1 MVKKVIKTIP
11 NQPISQS
18 ANQPISQ
25 SANQPISQSANVS
38 SKSPWSPSSIEL
50 SANQALKKLK
60 IKKRLV
66 GDRSYWWPF
75 IHDWPN
81 LKQDCIQ
88 KFIEGDYRFDP
99 MDFYFLKDENVQAW
113 SYRDTLFGRALYE
126 ILRPTFKHFISDRC
140 LHLEG
145 PSGVSKALDLVNK
158 ALDTGEYRYFMRIDI
173 GNFYG
178 TINHKILMSQI
189 NERFDDPRVLN
200 YLEQVATI
208 PVIKNAEVTLP
219 SSGVPRRSSLSVLFG
234 AIYLTPLD
242 QVFENSENIFFVRF
256 CDDYLVLAKNKSSF
270 LKAKRKMQNIL
281 DQLKLKVSRTKTKM
295 GALTEG
301 FHFLGDSF
309 NIHQT
314 IEEKNDVEGNDTT
327 PQTVVSKIHVNTLH
341 ERSCVRVHERLEWMR
356 EDAATAEKIQHSL
369 LLWAAWWSRSIPTVL
384 RSTILARF
392 CLRAYQRED
401 IGLFWLG
408 LALLLRQLHAHQSR
422 FQCATIA

>member
-1 MVKKVIKTIP
+1 M
-11 NQPISQS
+11 
-18 ANQPISQ
+18 
-25 SANQPISQSANVS
+25 
-38 SKSPWSPSSIEL
+38 
-50 SANQALKKLK
+50 
-60 IKKRLV
+60 

-75 IHDWPN
+75 IHDWP
-81 LKQDCIQ
+81 KQKQ
-88 KFIEGDYRFDP
+88 ASMTKFIEGDYRFEA

-113 SYRDTLFGRALYE
+113 SYGDTLFGRALYE

-145 PSGVSKALDLVNK
+145 PSGVAKALDLVNR
-158 ALDTGEYRYFMRIDI
+158 ALETGEYRYFMRIDI

-242 QVFENSENIFFVRF
+242 QAFEKSEGLFFVRF
-256 CDDYLVLAKNKSSF
+256 CDDLLVLAKSKNQW
-270 LKAKRKMQNIL
+270 LKAKRKLQNIL
-281 DQLKLKVSRTKTKM
+281 DQLKLKVSKTKTKM

-309 NIHQT
+309 NINQK
-314 IEEKNDVEGNDTT
+314 IEEKNDVEEKNTT
-327 PQTVVSKIHVNTLH
+327 PQTVVSKTHVNTLH
-341 ERSCVRVHERLEWMR
+341 ERCCVRVHQRLEYMR
-356 EDAATAEKIQHSL
+356 ADAATAEKTQHSL
-369 LLWAAWWSRSIPTVL
+369 WLWAAWWSRAIPTISI
-384 RSTILARF
+384 STCLARF
-392 CLRAYQRED
+392 CLRAYQREE

-408 LALLLRQLHAHQSR
+408 LDLLVRQLFSTRQSR
-422 FQCATIA
+422 FHCATIA